1 LVSQDTVLFH
11 DTIRENIRF
20 GLPGASDADVE
31 RAARNAMAHDFI
43 MATVNGYDTPLGDNA
58 MQLSGGQRQRI
69 AIARAMLRDARII
82 LLDEAT
88 SALDTESEHQV
99 QLAFEHLRQG
109 RTTIVIAHRLS
120 TVLGADKICV
130 MVDGR
135 IVEQGRH
142 SELLALKQ
150 HYARLYHL
158 QFERH
163 KQPAEI
169 SGKEASVVPAEPAE

>member
-1 LVSQDTVLFH
+1 
-11 DTIRENIRF
+11 
-20 GLPGASDADVE
+20 
-31 RAARNAMAHDFI
+31 
-43 MATVNGYDTPLGDNA
+43 

-99 QLAFEHLRQG
+99 QIAFENLRQG

-120 TVLGADKICV
+120 TVLEADKICV

-142 SELLALKQ
+142 SELLALGK

-163 KQPAEI
+163 KKVAETATAR
-169 SGKEASVVPAEPAE
+169 SAATVVPAEPAE

>member
-1 LVSQDTVLFH
+1 MKLGIQGCLGIQSLVDPNALQV
-11 DTIRENIRF
+11 
-20 GLPGASDADVE
+20 PAS
-31 RAARNAMAHDFI
+31 R
-43 MATVNGYDTPLGDNA
+43 
-58 MQLSGGQRQRI
+58 
-69 AIARAMLRDARII
+69 RII

-120 TVLGADKICV
+120 TVHGADKICV
-130 MVDGR
+130 MVDGH

-142 SELLALKQ
+142 SELLALGK

-163 KQPAEI
+163 KQPDEI
-169 SGKEASVVPAEPAE
+169 SGEEASVVPAE

>member
-1 LVSQDTVLFH
+1 
-11 DTIRENIRF
+11 
-20 GLPGASDADVE
+20 
-31 RAARNAMAHDFI
+31 MAHDFI
-43 MATVNGYDTPLGDNA
+43 MATVNGYDTQLGDNA
-58 MQLSGGQRQRI
+58 MSLSGGQRQRI

-142 SELLALKQ
+142 GELLALGQ

-163 KQPAEI
+163 KQAAEAVEE
-169 SGKEASVVPAEPAE
+169 EAAAVPAE